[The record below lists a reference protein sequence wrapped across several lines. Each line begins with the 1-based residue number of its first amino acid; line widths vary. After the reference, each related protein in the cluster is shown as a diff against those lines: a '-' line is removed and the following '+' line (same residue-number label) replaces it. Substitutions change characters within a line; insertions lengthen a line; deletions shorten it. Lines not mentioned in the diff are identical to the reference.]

1 MRKII
6 LDLAVS
12 LDGFIEGV
20 NGEIDWCILDEE
32 VSEELLKLASRIDT
46 VLYGRISYEGYGNYS
61 PADTASDFEK
71 QFYGQINRMHKVVF
85 TRREDFNPPGATVI
99 RNNIKDAVTQLKSQP
114 GKDIWLFGGASL
126 ISALIAEDLVDE
138 YRIAVHPVVLGAG
151 KPLFSN
157 VKERINL
164 GLTHTRAFSSGL
176 VGLYYQRS

>member
-12 LDGFIEGV
+12 LDGFIEGE

-46 VLYGRISYEGYGNYS
+46 VLYGRISYDGYGNYT
-61 PADTASDFEK
+61 PAGTASDFEK
-71 QFYGQINRMHKVVF
+71 QFYGQINSMRKVVF
-85 TRREDFNPPGATVI
+85 TRNKDFNAPGATVI
-99 RNNIKDAVTQLKSQP
+99 HDHIKEAVTQLKSQQ

-126 ISALIAEDLVDE
+126 ISTLIAEDLVDE

-157 VKERINL
+157 INDRINL
-164 GLTHTRAFSSGL
+164 RLTHTRTFSSGL